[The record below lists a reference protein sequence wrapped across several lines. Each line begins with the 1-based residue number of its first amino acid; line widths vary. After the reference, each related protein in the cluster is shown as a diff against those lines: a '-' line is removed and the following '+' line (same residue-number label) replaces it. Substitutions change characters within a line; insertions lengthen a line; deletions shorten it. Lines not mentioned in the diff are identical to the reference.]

1 MQHSTVQSVDRTFD
15 ILELLAANPNGLSVG
30 SVGSRLDLHKSTV
43 SRLLQV
49 LKHRGYVDK
58 DPSTGQYRIGLK
70 IIELASSQLENV
82 ELRLEARGPMQ
93 TLAQATGQTVFLAVE
108 RGTEAVY
115 IDKTE
120 AYDSLKRYT
129 IIGTSVPLYC
139 TALGKALLMEKP
151 EAELTAFLEAANL
164 VPRGPNT
171 LLDPDRIK
179 ADLRTCA
186 ARGYTIDD
194 EENEAGVRC
203 IGAPVYDYLTRTVA
217 AVSVSGTTESILESA
232 AAEIGR
238 CVREA
243 ALEISKR
250 LGYRPGTTGASE
262 HNDNYKK
269 ELNHGR
275 VTSKT

>member
-1 MQHSTVQSVDRTFD
+1 MQHSTVQSVDRTFN

-70 IIELASSQLENV
+70 FIELAASQLENV
-82 ELRLEARGPMQ
+82 ELRLEARSPMHA
-93 TLAQATGQTVFLAVE
+93 LAQGTGNTVFLAVE
-108 RGTEAVY
+108 RGPEAVY

-120 AYDSLKRYT
+120 AFNSLKRYS

-139 TALGKALLMEKP
+139 TALGKALLTGKP
-151 EAELTAFLEAANL
+151 EAELEAFFETAEI

-171 LLDPDRIK
+171 LLDPDSIK
-179 ADLRTCA
+179 ADLQICA
-186 ARGYTIDD
+186 ARGYTIDN

-203 IGAPVYDYLTRTVA
+203 LGAPVCDYRGRTVA
-217 AVSVSGTTESILESA
+217 AVSVSGTAESIPESD
-232 AAEIGR
+232 AAETGR
-238 CVREA
+238 RVA
-243 ALEISKR
+243 DTALEISR
-250 LGYRPGTTGASE
+250 ALGY
-262 HNDNYKK
+262 
-269 ELNHGR
+269 
-275 VTSKT
+275 TSKPDRSGVKQKI